1 VLVLEERLIGGGG
14 GVSVVVFRW
23 WAWTA
28 RLGFDFGG
36 GGDRFGLGDN
46 NSEFGLLICITPP
59 SQLPQF
65 SSTQIFLIFFHG
77 WVQRLS
83 IEREKDCQR
92 NLLKN

>member
-1 VLVLEERLIGGGG
+1 MLVLEERLIGGGG
-14 GVSVVVFRW
+14 GVSVVIFRW

-36 GGDRFGLGDN
+36 GGDRFGLGED

-65 SSTQIFLIFFHG
+65 SPTQIFLIFFHR

-92 NLLKN
+92 NL

>member
-1 VLVLEERLIGGGG
+1 VLVLEGRLIGGGG
-14 GVSVVVFRW
+14 GVSVVIFRL

-36 GGDRFGLGDN
+36 GGDRFGLGDS
-46 NSEFGLLICITPP
+46 NSEFGLLICIALP

-65 SSTQIFLIFFHG
+65 SPTQIFKIFFHG
-77 WVQRLS
+77 WVQHLS

-92 NLLKN
+92 NL